1 MLIGRMVSA
10 KVMDDGWMEDG
21 WEWERELA
29 HMPTCLSCVRA
40 GVRCCGGVLFSCGV
54 RSMR

>member
-1 MLIGRMVSA
+1 LIGRMVSA